1 MDRRYFSVVAT
12 IATSVT
18 LACGDARLD
27 DVTAP
32 PPAAMPVTPVANE
45 WPSEEEIAAAGIPS
59 AIGMRVD
66 LTPWFA
72 TDNLYFI
79 VDAKVSFTWANYV
92 SATIKA
98 SLINASGQQVNS
110 GQAALSWYRMVVPVP
125 SGDTTFTVRIATN
138 NTTCGLTGKST
149 GSGKAAQRALAAGL
163 FTVDIYEHS
172 VGETSGPDVLQP
184 TCPPDDCDGTA
195 SSRVIR
201 GTSDVLRS
209 ESDDCDDDA
218 PAPPGG
224 GGDPE
229 EGPDPTLVCFDL
241 WREFWV
247 YDFGTRQS
255 TLIGQAY
262 MGTFCYYVYQT

>member
-1 MDRRYFSVVAT
+1 MHRRYFSVVAT

-45 WPSEEEIAAAGIPS
+45 WPTEEEIAAAAIPS
-59 AIGMRVD
+59 TIGMTVA
-66 LTPWFA
+66 LSPWFA

-79 VDAKVSFTWANYV
+79 VDAKVSFNWANYV

-110 GQAALSWYRMVVPVP
+110 GQAAMSWYRMVVPVP

-138 NTTCGLTGKST
+138 NTTCGLTGKSS
-149 GSGKAAQRALAAGL
+149 GSGRAAQRALAAGL
-163 FTVDIYEHS
+163 FTVDIYEHT

-184 TCPPDDCDGTA
+184 KCPPPDDCDATT
-195 SSRVIR
+195 SSRVAS
-201 GTSDVLRS
+201 GTSGVLRS
-209 ESDDCDDDA
+209 ESDDCDEDA
-218 PAPPGG
+218 PAPPIGG
-224 GGDPE
+224 GEPE
-229 EGPDPTLVCFDL
+229 EQEPTLVCFTL
-241 WREFWV
+241 WREFW
-247 YDFGTRQS
+247 YYNFLTRQS
-255 TLIGQAY
+255 SLVGVAY
-262 MGTFCYYVYQT
+262 LGTFCYYVYET